1 MSLESLHRLSLTL
14 GASLDRTHECSVF
27 VDWLKAEAQPRLI
40 ALFVAEP
47 GRESLRLI
55 AASGFKK
62 TPSNALPLG
71 HDPWEWLK
79 AQNIPLP
86 RGEKYALPITLEGEL
101 FGLLAVISMQ
111 KGDALN
117 EEQRLLDLALAYLAP
132 ILRNIEK
139 HENVERLVEER
150 TAQLRQSEE
159 RYRSLVNSLPELIYA
174 ISPEGKITFLN
185 PAFEQITGWPVAAWL
200 GRSFEDLI
208 HPDDRPLLRER
219 FARAL
224 KTTHTETTIEVRIHT
239 ASGKLRILEV
249 LGVAQM
255 EDSRVIG
262 VTGYARDITE
272 HKQDEEALR
281 ASEERFRALAQST
294 STAIFVY
301 SGEKFIY
308 VNRATEEL
316 TGYSANELLK
326 LRFWDMVHPDFQ
338 EMVRQRGLARQR
350 GEDVPSRYEFKIVR
364 KDGEERWIDFT
375 AGKIDWHGQPAAI
388 GSAVDITERKQA
400 EAKLIESERMLA
412 EAQRLGNLGHTE
424 WRAGKEELVCSA
436 ETLRIFELSSVDSPI
451 TKNML
456 GQRVHPEDRQRLAEL
471 DRQFFAKRTD
481 IDYEYRL
488 LFPDNRQKW
497 IHQYGKVTY
506 NQAGVP
512 VRIINVF
519 QDITARKQA
528 EEALRASEERFRAY
542 IERASDYIFSLDPQG
557 RFAFVNQAMCLALGY
572 LEKELLGQPA
582 LTVVSPEARQE
593 ASQVLQRIWSGET
606 VDSMDLPVQ
615 TRQGKTLLVQIRGRG
630 FYRDG
635 QLVET
640 LHIARDVTLQKQAEE
655 AIKNSERRLSALI
668 ANGLDF
674 ISILDAQ
681 GNLLWES
688 PSTNTLLGYR
698 FNEFLGRSILELVH
712 PEDLE
717 WVQRQFAE
725 VASKPGS
732 RQAGMFRLRTAG
744 NEYRWVEAVAS
755 NFLDDPAVGGIV
767 INYRDITERKQAEET
782 LRQSEEKYRTLI
794 EQLPAIVY
802 VDKLDGKGTT
812 FFISPQIES
821 ILGISVE
828 EWLSSDT
835 SLWLGL
841 IHPED
846 RPRVEQTYQ
855 QMTETNRPYDI
866 EYRILTRHGKQL
878 WIQDKG
884 RILQDA
890 AGNLLLHG
898 VMFDISE
905 RKRHEREIQAEAMLA
920 QALGETLEL
929 QPLLERLL
937 EAARHAIPAA
947 EKGSILLVE
956 ANGRLRIR
964 ALSGYTDPRLN
975 EFTFAS
981 DSGYSARAARE
992 RKPLLIADARADD
1005 SIRYDGE
1012 IEEARQIHSTI
1023 AVPLLIREQVIGVIA
1038 LDSTQKNAFS
1048 EEDLALLSA
1057 FATPTALIIQNAR
1070 LFEEKTHLVERLQAL
1085 HATSQEIIRR
1095 AYTPEQVYEAIYH
1108 AVRQLMPTDNF
1119 TIALHDQERGE
1130 FEGVYLIDEGQR
1142 YPPLRASIQEGITG
1156 QVIRTGKTLHIRDIR
1171 MEAAPAPVHYGSDK
1185 ESLSYLCVPLRIGE
1199 KVIGAMSAQ
1208 SYQPNVYQTED
1219 EALLEM
1225 LASYAAPAIEN
1236 ARLLEETRNRAAQQS
1251 ALNAVLLDAERTGG
1265 DLDAIL
1271 NLTLDH
1277 LLQALNLEMGG
1288 IWLAN
1293 EQRSVV
1299 RGFSIQ
1305 ISQEMAKAA
1314 RTGNVKLEQLL
1325 VIDDYATSNI
1335 PLGDIAM
1342 HYGIR
1347 AAIVTP
1353 LMAGEKFLGG
1363 ISVAASAPRRWRE
1376 DEIALVELF
1385 GRQLGLLIQRARLFE
1400 ETRRRAEETA
1410 SLLESSLALSSLDL
1424 QTTLQTIGERAKAL
1438 FQADGCRIF
1447 LLEPDGQSLRCVLA
1461 LQENQAAF
1469 LGLTIPL
1476 GQGVTGQVALTG
1488 EAEIVNDMLHDPR
1501 AVQVPGTNEEPEA
1514 LMFAPLK
1521 EGDRTI
1527 GVISI
1532 RRVGTER
1539 PFQPDDL
1546 DLLKAFAALAASA
1559 VANAHLYAEAQQR
1572 LRELETLQ
1580 AVSSALRQA
1589 RSVEEMLPIFVQHA
1603 ARAVGAQAGSIYL
1616 LDENSGDWVSQG
1628 WVTAEGSWLATP
1640 AEMRHRPGEGVTGLV
1655 GESGIPYITSDWR
1668 SDPTNK
1674 PLSGELGFIENFRSG
1689 ISLPLPAESRVIG
1702 VMHIW
1707 YREAHTFSENEKRL
1721 LTAIADMAGSAI
1733 QRARLHDETERRVEQ
1748 LQSLQAIDQ
1757 AITASLDPRVSL
1769 NILLEHTIHHLGVD
1783 AAGVLLMNP
1792 ALHFLEYAAGRG
1804 FRTRHY
1810 ERTSLRLGE
1819 GKAGR
1824 VALERRTWI
1833 IPDLSLIP
1841 ITRKELIQGEGF
1853 VSYLAAPLLAKGQVK
1868 GVLEIFHRS
1877 PFSPTVEQMRF
1888 FEALAQQAAIAI
1900 ENGQLFES
1908 LQRANLELSLAYD
1921 KTIEGWSRAL
1931 DLRDRETEGHTQRVT
1946 ALTIQLAQAMGLS
1959 EEQIMHLRRGALL
1972 HDIGKMGVPDHIL
1985 FKEGPLTPE
1994 EWAIMRQH
2002 PQFAY
2007 EMLSSIE
2014 YLRPALEIPWCHHE
2028 KWDGSGYPRGLKG
2041 EQIPLAARIFAIA
2054 DVFDAL
2060 TSDRPYRK
2068 AWPIEQALQYI
2079 RQQAGSHFDPQIV
2092 EIFLNMNK
2100 SLLGDSQPDK
2110 D

>member
-14 GASLDRTHECSVF
+14 GTSLNRAHECAVF
-27 VDWLKAEAQPRLI
+27 MEWLKAEVQPRLA
-40 ALFVAEP
+40 ALFIAEP
-47 GRESLRLI
+47 KRDSLRLT
-55 AASGFKK
+55 ALSKRVKLPAVL
-62 TPSNALPLG
+62 LPLG

-79 AQNIPLP
+79 TQNITLP
-86 RGEKYALPITLEGEL
+86 RGERYALPIALEGEL
-101 FGLLAVISMQ
+101 FGLLAIVSAQ
-111 KGDALN
+111 KGEALN

-139 HENVERLVEER
+139 HESVERLVEER

-159 RYRSLVNSLPELIYA
+159 RYRGLVTSLPELIYA
-174 ISPEGKITFLN
+174 ISPEGKFTFLN

-208 HPDDRPLLRER
+208 HPEDRPLLRER

-224 KTTHTETTIEVRIHT
+224 KTTHTNTTVEVRIHT
-239 ASGKLRILEV
+239 ASGDLRILEV
-249 LGVAQM
+249 LGVAQI
-255 EDSRVIG
+255 ENGHIIG

-272 HKQDEEALR
+272 HKQAEEALR
-281 ASEERFRALAQST
+281 ASEERFRTLAET
-294 STAIFVY
+294 TATAIFVY

-308 VNRATEEL
+308 VNPATEEL
-316 TGYSANELLK
+316 TGYSAGELLN
-326 LRFWDMVHPDFQ
+326 LRFWDVVHPDFQ
-338 EMVRQRGLARQR
+338 EMIRQRGLARQR
-350 GEDVPSRYEFKIVR
+350 GEDVPTRYEFKIVR
-364 KDGEERWIDFT
+364 KGGEERWVDFT
-375 AGKIDWHGQPAAI
+375 AGKINWHGQPAAI
-388 GSAVDITERKQA
+388 GSAFDITE
-400 EAKLIESERMLA
+400 
-412 EAQRLGNLGHTE
+412 
-424 WRAGKEELVCSA
+424 
-436 ETLRIFELSSVDSPI
+436 
-451 TKNML
+451 
-456 GQRVHPEDRQRLAEL
+456 
-471 DRQFFAKRTD
+471 
-481 IDYEYRL
+481 
-488 LFPDNRQKW
+488 
-497 IHQYGKVTY
+497 
-506 NQAGVP
+506 
-512 VRIINVF
+512 
-519 QDITARKQA
+519 RKQA

-557 RFAFVNQAMCLALGY
+557 NFTFVNQAMCLALGY
-572 LEKELLGQPA
+572 RADELLGQPA
-582 LTVVSPEARQE
+582 LRVVAPQARQE
-593 ASQVLQRIWSGET
+593 AAQVLQRIWAGET
-606 VDSMDLPVQ
+606 LDYVDLPVQ
-615 TRQGKTLLVQIRGRG
+615 TREGKTLLVQIRGRA
-630 FYRDG
+630 FYRDE
-635 QLVET
+635 QLTET
-640 LHIARDVTLQKQAEE
+640 LHIARDITLQKQAEE

-688 PSTNTLLGYR
+688 PSATSLLGYR
-698 FNEFLGRSILELVH
+698 FNEFIGHSILELVH

-732 RQAGMFRLRTAG
+732 RQSGVFRMRRSDG
-744 NEYRWVEAVAS
+744 EYRWVEAVAS

-767 INYRDITERKQAEET
+767 INYRDIT
-782 LRQSEEKYRTLI
+782 
-794 EQLPAIVY
+794 
-802 VDKLDGKGTT
+802 
-812 FFISPQIES
+812 
-821 ILGISVE
+821 
-828 EWLSSDT
+828 
-835 SLWLGL
+835 
-841 IHPED
+841 
-846 RPRVEQTYQ
+846 
-855 QMTETNRPYDI
+855 
-866 EYRILTRHGKQL
+866 
-878 WIQDKG
+878 
-884 RILQDA
+884 
-890 AGNLLLHG
+890 
-898 VMFDISE
+898 E

-937 EAARHAIPAA
+937 AAARHAIPAA
-947 EKGSILLVE
+947 QKGSVLLTD
-956 ANGRLRIR
+956 ADGRLRVR
-964 ALSGYTDPRLN
+964 TLYGYSDPRLR
-975 EFTFAS
+975 EFAFAS

-992 RKPLLIADARADD
+992 RKPVLIADARADPE
-1005 SIRYDGE
+1005 IRYDGE
-1012 IEEARQIHSTI
+1012 IEEVRQIHSAI
-1023 AVPLLIREQVIGVIA
+1023 AVPLLIREQVIGVIS

-1057 FATPTALIIQNAR
+1057 FATSASLIIQNAR
-1070 LFEEKTHLVERLQAL
+1070 LLEEKTHLVERLQTL
-1085 HATSQEIIRR
+1085 HAASQEIIRR

-1142 YPPLRASIQEGITG
+1142 YPPLRASIQEGISG
-1156 QVIRTGKTLHIRDIR
+1156 QVIRTGKTLHIRDIKQT
-1171 MEAAPAPVHYGSDK
+1171 EAAPKPVHYGSDK
-1185 ESLSYLCVPLRIGE
+1185 ESRAFLCVPLRMGK

-1208 SYQPNVYQTED
+1208 SYQPNVYKAED

-1225 LASYAAPAIEN
+1225 LASYATPAIEN

-1251 ALNAVLLDAERTGG
+1251 ALNAVLLDAERTGN
-1265 DLDAIL
+1265 DLDSIL

-1299 RGFSIQ
+1299 RGLSIS
-1305 ISQEMAKAA
+1305 ISQTMAKAA
-1314 RTGNVKLEQLL
+1314 QTRDVKLERLL
-1325 VIDDYATSNI
+1325 VIENYATSDV
-1335 PLGDIAM
+1335 PLGDIAL
-1342 HYGIR
+1342 HHGIR
-1347 AAIVTP
+1347 AAIVMP
-1353 LMAGEKFLGG
+1353 LMANEKFVGG
-1363 ISVAASAPRRWRE
+1363 ISVAAPTPRRWRK

-1400 ETRRRAEETA
+1400 EINRRAEETA
-1410 SLLESSLALSSLDL
+1410 SLLEASLALSSLDL
-1424 QTTLQTIGERAKAL
+1424 PTTLQTIGERAKTL
-1438 FQADGCRIF
+1438 FAADGCRIF
-1447 LLEPDGQSLRCVLA
+1447 LLEPDGQTLRCVLA
-1461 LQENQAAF
+1461 LQENEAAF

-1488 EAEIVNDMLHDPR
+1488 KAEIVNDMLHDPR

-1532 RRVGTER
+1532 RRIETER
-1539 PFQPDDL
+1539 PFQPADL
-1546 DLLKAFAALAASA
+1546 NLLQAFAALAASA
-1559 VANAHLYAEAQQR
+1559 VANAHLYAETQQR

-1721 LTAIADMAGSAI
+1721 LTAIADMAGNAI
-1733 QRARLHDETERRVEQ
+1733 QRAHLHDETERRVEQ

>member
-139 HENVERLVEER
+139 HESVERLVEER

-262 VTGYARDITE
+262 VTGYGRDITE

-281 ASEERFRALAQST
+281 ESEERFRALAQST

-308 VNRATEEL
+308 ANRATEEL
-316 TGYSANELLK
+316 TGYSASELLNV
-326 LRFWDMVHPDFQ
+326 RFWDVVHPDFQ

-400 EAKLIESERMLA
+400 E
-412 EAQRLGNLGHTE
+412 
-424 WRAGKEELVCSA
+424 
-436 ETLRIFELSSVDSPI
+436 
-451 TKNML
+451 
-456 GQRVHPEDRQRLAEL
+456 
-471 DRQFFAKRTD
+471 
-481 IDYEYRL
+481 
-488 LFPDNRQKW
+488 
-497 IHQYGKVTY
+497 
-506 NQAGVP
+506 
-512 VRIINVF
+512 
-519 QDITARKQA
+519 
-528 EEALRASEERFRAY
+528 EALRASEERFRAY

-557 RFAFVNQAMCLALGY
+557 RFTFVNQAMCLALGY
-572 LEKELLGQPA
+572 HPGELLGQPA

-767 INYRDITERKQAEET
+767 INYRDITERK
-782 LRQSEEKYRTLI
+782 
-794 EQLPAIVY
+794 
-802 VDKLDGKGTT
+802 
-812 FFISPQIES
+812 
-821 ILGISVE
+821 
-828 EWLSSDT
+828 
-835 SLWLGL
+835 
-841 IHPED
+841 
-846 RPRVEQTYQ
+846 
-855 QMTETNRPYDI
+855 
-866 EYRILTRHGKQL
+866 
-878 WIQDKG
+878 
-884 RILQDA
+884 
-890 AGNLLLHG
+890 
-898 VMFDISE
+898 
-905 RKRHEREIQAEAMLA
+905 RHEREIQAEAMLA

-992 RKPLLIADARADD
+992 RKPLLIADVRADD

-1012 IEEARQIHSTI
+1012 IEEARQIHSAI
-1023 AVPLLIREQVIGVIA
+1023 AAPLLIREQVIGVIA

-1057 FATPTALIIQNAR
+1057 FATPTALIIQN
-1070 LFEEKTHLVERLQAL
+1070 
-1085 HATSQEIIRR
+1085 
-1095 AYTPEQVYEAIYH
+1095 
-1108 AVRQLMPTDNF
+1108 
-1119 TIALHDQERGE
+1119 
-1130 FEGVYLIDEGQR
+1130 
-1142 YPPLRASIQEGITG
+1142 
-1156 QVIRTGKTLHIRDIR
+1156 
-1171 MEAAPAPVHYGSDK
+1171 
-1185 ESLSYLCVPLRIGE
+1185 
-1199 KVIGAMSAQ
+1199 
-1208 SYQPNVYQTED
+1208 
-1219 EALLEM
+1219 
-1225 LASYAAPAIEN
+1225 
-1236 ARLLEETRNRAAQQS
+1236 
-1251 ALNAVLLDAERTGG
+1251 
-1265 DLDAIL
+1265 
-1271 NLTLDH
+1271 
-1277 LLQALNLEMGG
+1277 
-1288 IWLAN
+1288 
-1293 EQRSVV
+1293 
-1299 RGFSIQ
+1299 
-1305 ISQEMAKAA
+1305 
-1314 RTGNVKLEQLL
+1314 
-1325 VIDDYATSNI
+1325 
-1335 PLGDIAM
+1335 
-1342 HYGIR
+1342 
-1347 AAIVTP
+1347 
-1353 LMAGEKFLGG
+1353 
-1363 ISVAASAPRRWRE
+1363 
-1376 DEIALVELF
+1376 
-1385 GRQLGLLIQRARLFE
+1385 ARLFE

-1616 LDENSGDWVSQG
+1616 LDENSGDWVSQS

-1985 FKEGPLTPE
+1985 FKEGSLTPE

-2060 TSDRPYRK
+2060 TSDRPYHK